1 MNLHVFS
8 SKNTISIDNINFT
21 RGRFCIHTRSYEFI
35 AEDAGSITIG
45 QLLEIEKQYNVK
57 IEFYRKPN
65 TLIIDFTN

>member
-21 RGRFCIHTRSYEFI
+21 RGRFCINTRSYEFI

-45 QLLEIEKQYNVK
+45 QLLDIEKQYNVK
-57 IEFYRKPN
+57 IEFYRKPD